1 VWLRVEP
8 PAPKVHGHEL
18 RAHTLAAST
27 AAVQLG
33 ALVVGLGRV
42 ELEADRQHGVVR
54 VQDAMIVSLH
64 PDEAKDK
71 VVRLEGHA

>member
-1 VWLRVEP
+1 MNGCERL
-8 PAPKVHGHEL
+8 EL
-18 RAHTLAAST
+18 LH
-27 AAVQLG
+27 AAVQLR
-33 ALVVGLGRV
+33 ALVVGLGRI